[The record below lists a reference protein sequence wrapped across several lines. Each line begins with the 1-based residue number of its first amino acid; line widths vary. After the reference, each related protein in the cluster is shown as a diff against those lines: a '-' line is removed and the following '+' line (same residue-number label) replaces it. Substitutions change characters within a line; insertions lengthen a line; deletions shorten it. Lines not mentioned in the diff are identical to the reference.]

1 MKILYFDCFSGIS
14 GDMIIGALLDAGLD
28 LDELRAALA
37 SLDVPGYTLGAEKTS
52 RNSITGTKFNVTV
65 SEEDHAHRHLKD
77 IVALIDDSRLSD
89 GVKQLS
95 KQTFRALAA
104 AEASIH
110 GESVE
115 SVHFH
120 EVGGVD
126 SIIDIVGSFVGLEKL
141 GIEAVYASR
150 VHLGTGFVRSAH
162 GKIPVPAPA
171 TLALLRNVPVYS
183 TGITSELVTPTG
195 AAVLVTLA
203 REFGNMPRMT
213 VARTGYGA
221 GSRELEIP
229 NLLRV
234 CIGEAA
240 GPKTNREEL
249 VLVETNIDDMNPQ
262 IFDHVSEKLFA
273 EGCLDVYLTP
283 VQMKKNR
290 PATVL
295 SVLARPDALDEVLA
309 VIFAETTTLGVRIE
323 RVERAYLERELVPVA
338 TGYGTVTVK
347 VAKTAGGIANLS
359 PEYEECRAIAVAQ
372 GLPLKDVYDEV
383 KAAARRQLLAP

>member
-37 SLDVPGYTLGAEKTS
+37 TLNVPGYTLSAEKTV
-52 RNSITGTKFNVTV
+52 RNSITGTKFNVNV
-65 SEEDHAHRHLKD
+65 SDEDHAHRHLKD
-77 IVALIDDSRLSD
+77 IVELIDGSQLSD
-89 GVKQLS
+89 NVKELS
-95 KQTFRALAA
+95 KQTFRRLAA

-141 GIEAVYASR
+141 GIGAVYASR

-171 TLALLRNVPVYS
+171 TLALLEGVPVYS

-203 REFGNMPRMT
+203 REFGTMPRMT

-240 GPKTNREEL
+240 GPAARREEL

-262 IFDHVSEKLFA
+262 IFEHVSEKLF
-273 EGCLDVYLTP
+273 EKGCLDVYLTP

-295 SVLARPDALDEVLA
+295 SVLARPDALDEVLS
-309 VIFAETTTLGVRIE
+309 VIFTETTTLGVRIN
-323 RVERAYLERELVPVA
+323 RIERAYLERELVPVE
-338 TGYGTVTVK
+338 TKYGRVTVK
-347 VAKTAGGIANLS
+347 VARTAAGVATIS
-359 PEYEECRAIAVAQ
+359 PEYEECRAIAAGQ
-372 GLPLKDVYDEV
+372 NLPLKDVCDEV
-383 KAAARRQLLAP
+383 KAAARQQLLP

>member
-1 MKILYFDCFSGIS
+1 MKILYFDCFAGIA

-28 LDELRAALA
+28 LDELRGELA
-37 SLDVPGYTLGAEKTS
+37 TLKVPGYTLSAEKTA
-52 RNSITGTKFNVTV
+52 RNSITGTKFNVNV

-77 IVALIDDSRLSD
+77 IVELIDSSELSD
-89 GVKQLS
+89 TVKERS
-95 KQTFRALAA
+95 AQTFRTLAA

-110 GESVE
+110 GESIE

-126 SIIDIVGSFVGLEKL
+126 SIIDIIGSFIGLEKL

-171 TLALLRNVPVYS
+171 TLALLQDVPVYS

-203 REFGNMPRMT
+203 KEFGPLPRMT
-213 VARTGYGA
+213 VERTGYGA

-240 GPKTNREEL
+240 GPAAKREEL
-249 VLVETNIDDMNPQ
+249 VLAETNIDDMNPQ
-262 IFDHVSEKLFA
+262 LFDHVGERLFEQGA
-273 EGCLDVYLTP
+273 LDVYLTP
-283 VQMKKNR
+283 VQMKKGR

-295 SVLARPDALDEVLA
+295 SALVRPDKLDEVLS
-309 VIFAETTTLGVRIE
+309 VIFSETTTLGVRIN
-323 RVERAYLERELVPVA
+323 RIERAYLERELVKVE
-338 TGYGTVTVK
+338 TRYGTVSVK
-347 VAKTAGGIANLS
+347 VARTAGGIANVS
-359 PEYEECRAIAVAQ
+359 PEYEECRAIAAAQ
-372 GLPLKDVYDEV
+372 HLPLKDVYDEV
-383 KAAARRQLLAP
+383 KAAARRQLLS

>member
-37 SLDVPGYTLGAEKTS
+37 SLDVPGYTVGAEKTS

-150 VHLGTGFVRSAH
+150 V
-162 GKIPVPAPA
+162 
-171 TLALLRNVPVYS
+171 
-183 TGITSELVTPTG
+183 G
-195 AAVLVTLA
+195 A
-203 REFGNMPRMT
+203 RHPHR
-213 VARTGYGA
+213 RRRA
-221 GSRELEIP
+221 GD
-229 NLLRV
+229 
-234 CIGEAA
+234 A
-240 GPKTNREEL
+240 GP
-249 VLVETNIDDMNPQ
+249 
-262 IFDHVSEKLFA
+262 
-273 EGCLDVYLTP
+273 
-283 VQMKKNR
+283 
-290 PATVL
+290 
-295 SVLARPDALDEVLA
+295 
-309 VIFAETTTLGVRIE
+309 GVRQYAPHD
-323 RVERAYLERELVPVA
+323 RGAHRLR
-338 TGYGTVTVK
+338 
-347 VAKTAGGIANLS
+347 
-359 PEYEECRAIAVAQ
+359 
-372 GLPLKDVYDEV
+372 
-383 KAAARRQLLAP
+383 RRQPRARDSQLAPRLHRRGRRP

>member
-1 MKILYFDCFSGIS
+1 MKILYFDCFAGIA

-28 LDELRAALA
+28 LEELRAALA
-37 SLDVPGYTLGAEKTS
+37 TLDVPGYTLSAEKTS
-52 RNSITGTKFNVTV
+52 RNSITGTKFNVNV

-77 IVALIDDSRLSD
+77 IVELIDGSNLSD
-89 GVKQLS
+89 NVKEMS
-95 KQTFRALAA
+95 KQTFRTLAA

-141 GIEAVYASR
+141 GIEAIYASQ
-150 VHLGTGFVRSAH
+150 VHTGTGFVQSAH

-171 TLALLRNVPVYS
+171 TLALLQGVPVYA
-183 TGITSELVTPTG
+183 TGIRSELVTPTG

-203 REFGNMPRMT
+203 KEFGPLPRMK
-213 VARTGYGA
+213 VERTGYGA

-234 CIGEAA
+234 CIGESVGPAA
-240 GPKTNREEL
+240 KREEL
-249 VLVETNIDDMNPQ
+249 ALVETNIDDMNPQ
-262 IFDHVSEKLFA
+262 LFEHVAERLFEK
-273 EGCLDVYLTP
+273 GSLDVYLTP

-295 SVLARPDALDEVLA
+295 SALTRPDAVDEVLA
-309 VIFAETTTLGVRIE
+309 VIFAETTTLGVRIN
-323 RVERAYLERELVPVA
+323 RIERAYLEREFVSIE
-338 TGYGTVTVK
+338 TKYGKVTVK
-347 VAKTAGGIANLS
+347 AAKSFGGITNLS
-359 PEYEECRAIAVAQ
+359 PEYEECRAIAVKRN
-372 GLPLKDVYDEV
+372 LPLKDVYDEV
-383 KAAARRQLLAP
+383 KAAARQQLMS